1 MSDKD
6 KSKPVIDLSSKV
18 TDNPKYAPE
27 RDHPMSVKG
36 KFTVAVVGD
45 IVQTRPI
52 TNLDDEDVKAAIA
65 PIKNSDF
72 AIGNLEQA
80 IGDWRQFEGY
90 EYGVGAFLIMSKPE
104 IADDLAKMGFNVLS
118 RANNR
123 LSDFGVEGNR
133 ETDRHLRRVGIEP
146 VGFGEHLSQARCA
159 SYKDVPKGRMSAV
172 GVTSNFQPG
181 GEKAFLAGARIGNA
195 NGRPGVNGLHV
206 SRTITLPEKAWKL
219 LNEFVVEA
227 NYAFPLNYPIQAT
240 LSATEE
246 KVQVLHNNYVLGDK
260 AGYSYKAN
268 REQVDSL
275 MKEVRNAAAYS
286 NFNVFTIHSHQW
298 MIDPDDPLG
307 GFHGETHE
315 PPDFLVDL
323 AHEAI
328 DNGCDMFCV
337 HGPFELRAI
346 EIYKGKPV
354 FYGLGSFIR
363 QPYQQDIVPWETY
376 SAHTFIDRHYP
387 SENPIDTKIED
398 AEFLLTRTG
407 RHPARYF
414 KGASITCDY
423 EDSILAQITIHPVDL
438 GIDGPLSDLGIPKV
452 ADQQVAME
460 LIDKIAEQ
468 STAFGTEIEF
478 KNGLGIIK
486 VNTDE

>member
-1 MSDKD
+1 MSDDNKQT
-6 KSKPVIDLSSKV
+6 IDLSSKV
-18 TDNPKYAPE
+18 KDNPKYIPD

-36 KFTVAVVGD
+36 DFTVAVVGD

-52 TNLDDEDVKAAIA
+52 TQLEDDAVQAALA
-65 PIKNSDF
+65 PIKNADF
-72 AIGNLEQA
+72 SIGNLEQA
-80 IGDWRQFEGY
+80 IGNWRDFKGY
-90 EYGVGAFLIMSKPE
+90 EYGVGAFLVMAKPE
-104 IADDLAKMGFNVLS
+104 IADDLASMGFNILS

-123 LSDFGVEGNR
+123 LSDFGIEGNR
-133 ETDRHLRRVGIEP
+133 ETDAHLRRVGIEP

-159 SYKDVPKGRMSAV
+159 SYKDLKKGRMAAI

-181 GEKAFLAGARIGNA
+181 SEKAFLAGARIGNA

-206 SRTITLPEKAWKL
+206 SRTITLPPKSWKL
-219 LNEFVVEA
+219 LKEFTAEA
-227 NYAFPLNYPIQAT
+227 TYAFPLNYPIQAT
-240 LSATEE
+240 LSATED
-246 KVQVLHNNYVLGDK
+246 KIQVLHNTYVLGDK

-268 REQVDSL
+268 QEQADIL

-298 MIDPDDPLG
+298 MIDPDDPTG

-315 PPDFLVDL
+315 PPDFLVKL
-323 AHEAI
+323 AHDAV

-346 EIYKGKPV
+346 EIYKGKPI

-376 SAHTFIDRHYP
+376 SAHTFIDQHYP
-387 SENPIDTKIED
+387 SENPIDTTVED
-398 AEFLLTRTG
+398 AEFLLKRTG

-414 KGASITCDY
+414 IGASITCDY
-423 EDSILAQITIHPVDL
+423 KDSELVNITIHPVDL
-438 GIDGPLSDLGIPKV
+438 GIDGPLSDLGIPKIAREDV
-452 ADQQVAME
+452 AVKLLTKIKME
-460 LIDKIAEQ
+460 
-468 STAFGTEIEF
+468 SEIF
-478 KNGLGIIK
+478 DTKLDIKNGLGIISMDTNK
-486 VNTDE
+486 